1 MARAMTA
8 RVAVSLAAALA
19 LLLPA
24 AVDAQTFPALTRPV
38 NDFANVI
45 DAKSAAE
52 LDRLIRALETQTPTR
67 DAIVVVTVETIAPSD
82 SIEDYAVRLFEKAG
96 IGKKDRDNGLLVLVA
111 RDDRQVRIEV
121 GYDLEEFIPDGYAGD
136 VIRQDFLPAFRK
148 GAYGEGL
155 VQGTTRLINRIAD
168 KRGITLTDVPKLEE
182 RGRDDVFPWP
192 AIVPFIIVAI
202 VIIMRVV
209 GASTGRRPPRRGPWG
224 GFGGLFGG
232 GFGGGFGGFGSRGG
246 FGGFGGRGGG
256 GGSWGGFGG
265 GISGGGGASGR
276 W

>member
-1 MARAMTA
+1 MTA
-8 RVAVSLAAALA
+8 RVILCAALGLM
-19 LLLPA
+19 LLRPIPA
-24 AVDAQTFPALTRPV
+24 GAQTFPTLTRPV

-52 LDRLIRALETQTPTR
+52 LDRLIRALEAQTPTR
-67 DAIVVVTVETIAPSD
+67 DAIVVVTIATIEPSD

-96 IGKKDRDNGLLVLVA
+96 IGKKEHDNGLLVLVA

-121 GYDLEEFIPDGYAGD
+121 GYDLEAFIPDGFAGE
-136 VIRQDFLPAFRK
+136 VIRRDFLPAFRR
-148 GAYGEGL
+148 GDYGEGL
-155 VQGTTRLINRIAD
+155 VQGTTRIINRIAD
-168 KRGITLTDVPKLEE
+168 KRGITLTDVPKDAKRAED
-182 RGRDDVFPWP
+182 RDDDPPFAV
-192 AIVPFIIVAI
+192 IVPFLIVAI
-202 VIIMRVV
+202 VIVLRIAR
-209 GASTGRRPPRRGPWG
+209 ASQGRGPRGRGPWG